1 MIQIP
6 PNNDNFDEIINEVT
20 RPSED
25 RLLLIIHLQRK
36 REFLGALADML
47 DAMRGAPENEL
58 RDTIAK
64 LPRDI
69 RHQIRAF
76 DRLTE
81 IERSVAMLTSA
92 FSDALRKECPE
103 LTPTELQ
110 VCTYLR
116 AGLTARQTADV
127 MFVSVRAIEKHRQ
140 SIRKRLG
147 IDTGVDLRHHL
158 AHLTGI

>member
-1 MIQIP
+1 MLS
-6 PNNDNFDEIINEVT
+6 DNSKENVEDIIHDVT
-20 RPSED
+20 QPSDD

-36 REFLGALADML
+36 REFLGLLADTL
-47 DAMRGAPENEL
+47 DAIRNEPESVVRETL
-58 RDTIAK
+58 AK
-64 LPRDI
+64 LPKDI
-69 RHQIRAF
+69 RNQVRTF

-81 IERSVAMLTSA
+81 IERNVAMLSSEFA
-92 FSDALRKECPE
+92 DALRRVCPS

-140 SIRKRLG
+140 SIRKRLN
-147 IDTGVDLRHHL
+147 ISTHIDLRHHL